1 VPDLIMLLF
10 LFAGAS
16 VELAPPSGRLDAR
29 GMRLGDVDL
38 VRPVQAA
45 TTSRANGLQ
54 LVAARPS
61 QASTAGRL
69 AFAGMPSSQRPRQ

>member
-1 VPDLIMLLF
+1 MLLF

-45 TTSRANGLQ
+45 TTSRADSLQ
-54 LVAARPS
+54 PLAGRPS
-61 QASTAGRL
+61 QAATAGRL
-69 AFAGMPSSQRPRQ
+69 AFAGTPSIQRPRQ

>member
-1 VPDLIMLLF
+1 MLLF

-29 GMRLGDVDL
+29 GLRLGDVDL

-45 TTSRANGLQ
+45 TASRADSLQ
-54 LVAARPS
+54 PMAARPP
-61 QASTAGRL
+61 QAATAGRS
-69 AFAGMPSSQRPRQ
+69 AFAATPRSQRPRQ